1 MAMSRPAMS
10 RQLRLLREAELVIG
24 RRDPID
30 RRQRFYSVNARR
42 VGAILAWLAGTE
54 IARPSR
60 DPSAAA
66 GILTPMAEGR
76 DIPPDPDGDH

>member
-1 MAMSRPAMS
+1 MSRPAMS

-54 IARPSR
+54 IGRPSR

-66 GILTPMAEGR
+66 GILGPMAEGG